1 MCKECQCC
9 KEKEVKK
16 EIQGLDILAT
26 IILGLIGFGSLLTL
40 LVVAVVTTL
49 L

>member
-1 MCKECQCC
+1 MCKECKCQ
-9 KEKEVKK
+9 EVKEVKK

-26 IILGLIGFGSLLTL
+26 IVLGLIGFGSLLTL